1 MFDYNLNDFTASFI
15 NFSDDINENQIVSWL
30 WNFGDGYFSE
40 EHSPVH
46 TYESYGN
53 YEVSLI
59 ITDQFGQDS
68 MEHIEYI
75 AIIDLT
81 GDINYDNSVNIV
93 DVVTLVNLVLDSNI
107 NQNIDA
113 DLNEDGE
120 LSILDIVL
128 LVNIIFNN

>member
-1 MFDYNLNDFTASFI
+1 MIY
-15 NFSDDINENQIVSWL
+15 
-30 WNFGDGYFSE
+30 
-40 EHSPVH
+40 
-46 TYESYGN
+46 
-53 YEVSLI
+53 LI
-59 ITDQFGQDS
+59 ITAQFGQDS
-68 MEHIEYI
+68 MEHIENI

-113 DLNEDGE
+113 DLNEDGD

-128 LVNIIFNN
+128 LVNIIFNNY